1 MPYLI
6 GSRPRVFLLC
16 PRLGALAL
24 AAMLPSQC
32 VQAAH
37 GQAKTA
43 STAPSTNQSAQT
55 QQSPQAIP
63 SSAQKSPDV
72 SREALVFDK
81 LISRIRLEA
90 DGTGTRETTAAV
102 RILADAGVKQMAVLT
117 FTYTASNQQMD
128 IGYVRVRKPDG
139 TIVVTPDYNVQDMPA
154 DVSRE
159 APMYSDI
166 HQKHV
171 AVKGLG
177 VGDTLEY
184 QVTQRTLKP
193 EVPGQFWLEYT
204 FEKNLI
210 ILDEEVDL
218 DVPADKAVNVA
229 SADSQPVIT
238 TANGRKLYHWAS
250 SNLARPDPDA
260 PPKSTKNWKPS
271 IQVTTFSN
279 WQQVGAWY
287 QALQQQPLTITP
299 AIQARADQLT
309 RGLATEDE
317 KVRAIFNDVALHIH
331 YVGLEFGIGRYQP
344 HPADDVLSNEYGD
357 CKDKHTLLA
366 SMLKAAGIEAWP
378 VLISSSRELDPTM
391 PSPAQFDHVI
401 TVVPIDKKLL
411 WMDSTEEIAP
421 IGTLMATLRDK
432 QALAIPPDRPAYLE
446 HTPVNLPYPQSAQFE
461 VEGKLSDQGVFTG
474 HFVQAYHG
482 DVEFLIR
489 AAFRAVPQ
497 SQWKELV
504 QRFSNATGFAGE
516 VKTPDVS
523 PIEQTSQPFRF
534 SYDYT
539 REKYGDWEEHRITPP
554 MPPVG
559 WELAPGVKQ
568 IKPADDVEIGS
579 PGVQM
584 YTASV
589 QLPAGWT
596 LIPQTNVDLNETWA
610 EYHATYSFKNGTYSA
625 ERRLVTKENKI
636 PLNQWDRYLAFRRA
650 IYEDEVRTTP
660 IIGAQDARNFQS
672 RMNNEIAGAPQIL
685 QGRFT
690 GILTDESKQQL
701 LAAIQPLHDVTD
713 ILESDSAPGA
723 DGVARAVDLSRK
735 SVEVIEA
742 KTLTLP
748 ANDVH
753 SLYWAQVLA
762 YAWCTRGWAA
772 LEAHDLPTA
781 DAYLRAAWRLG
792 QDRMSGYQLGRA
804 LEAEGKKAAAAHQ
817 FELAHAT
824 GIQNPL
830 GSFLASNYN
839 LNDRLASAYQ
849 RVTGRELRT
858 VSLNNGQYNGSL
870 RAELD
875 KEEEIRQIIHSTK
888 LTGSGLYAVAF
899 EEGKPVKVNLLHGD
913 KGFEGMTAA
922 LQAHPFSP
930 ALPAGSKARLL
941 REVRLIC
948 TPWSGCDAY
957 LLLPTSIE
965 IPATNVVTEINPAGA
980 REGTK
985 TIRIEV
991 APQ

>member
-1 MPYLI
+1 MPYPI
-6 GSRPRVFLLC
+6 GPRTRVFKIYVRLC
-16 PRLGALAL
+16 AFAL
-24 AAMLPSQC
+24 AACLPFSS
-32 VQAAH
+32 AAR
-37 GQAKTA
+37 GQANTP
-43 STAPSTNQSAQT
+43 SIAPATHKPAPVPPAQT
-55 QQSPQAIP
+55 ALAAAPKP
-63 SSAQKSPDV
+63 PDV

-81 LISRIRLEA
+81 LATHITMEA
-90 DGTGTRETTAAV
+90 DGTGTRETTAAI

-139 TIVVTPDYNVQDMPA
+139 TVVVTPAYNVQDMPA
-154 DVSRE
+154 DVTRE

-184 QVTQRTLKP
+184 QVTERTLKP
-193 EVPGQFWLEYT
+193 EIPGQFWLEYT

-218 DVPADKAVNVA
+218 DVPADKTVTIA
-229 SADSQPVIT
+229 SADTQPVIT
-238 TANGRKLYHWAS
+238 TANGRKLYHWAN
-250 SNLARPDPDA
+250 SNPARPDPDA

-299 AIQARADQLT
+299 AIQARAAELT
-309 RGLATEDE
+309 KGLTTEDE

-366 SMLKAAGIEAWP
+366 SLLKAAGIEAWP
-378 VLISSSRELDPTM
+378 VLISSSRELDPAM

-401 TVVPIDKKLL
+401 TVVPINGRPL
-411 WMDSTEEIAP
+411 WMDSTEEVAP

-432 QALAIPPDRPAYLE
+432 QALIIPVDKPAYLE
-446 HTPVNLPYPQSAQFE
+446 HTPVDLPYSQSAQFQ

-474 HFVQAYHG
+474 HFVQTYHG
-482 DVEFLIR
+482 DVEFFIR
-489 AAFRAVPQ
+489 ATFRAVPQ

-523 PIEQTSQPFRF
+523 PIEQTGKPFQF

-539 REKYGDWEEHRITPP
+539 REKYGDWDEHRITPP

-579 PGVQM
+579 PGDQV

-596 LIPQTNVDLNETWA
+596 VIPPANVDLKEAWA
-610 EYHATYSFKNGTYSA
+610 EYHATYNFKNGTFFA
-625 ERRLVTKENKI
+625 ERRLLTKENKI
-636 PLNQWDRYLAFRRA
+636 PLSQWDKYLAFRRA
-650 IYEDEVRTTP
+650 IFEDEVRTTP
-660 IIGAQDARNFQS
+660 IISAQDARNFQS
-672 RMNNEIAGAPQIL
+672 GINTGIAAAPQIL

-690 GILTDESKQQL
+690 GALTDEARQQL
-701 LAAIQPLHDVTD
+701 LTAIQPLRDATD
-713 ILESDSAPGA
+713 ILESDPSPNA
-723 DGVARAVDLSRK
+723 DNVARAVELSRK
-735 SVEVIEA
+735 SLEDIEA
-742 KTLTLP
+742 KTLTLHEDD
-748 ANDVH
+748 AH

-762 YAWCTRGWAA
+762 YAWCARGWAA
-772 LEAHDLPTA
+772 LEAHDLTTA
-781 DAYLRAAWRLG
+781 ELYLRAAWRLG

-804 LEAEGKKAAAAHQ
+804 LEAEGKKVAAAHQ

-830 GSFLASNYN
+830 GSFLATNYN
-839 LNDRLASAYQ
+839 LDDRLAAAYQ
-849 RVTGRELRT
+849 RVAGRELRSA
-858 VSLNNGQYNGSL
+858 SLNNGQYQGSL

-875 KEEEIRQIIHSTK
+875 KDEEIRQIIHATK

-899 EEGKPVKVNLLHGD
+899 EEGKPVKANLLHGD
-913 KGFEGMTAA
+913 KGFDGVTAT
-922 LQAHPFSP
+922 LQTHSFPP

-948 TPWSGCDAY
+948 TPWAGCDAY

-965 IPATNVVTEINPAGA
+965 IPATNVVTGITPPDAPKN
-980 REGTK
+980 TK

>member
-1 MPYLI
+1 M
-6 GSRPRVFLLC
+6 
-16 PRLGALAL
+16 
-24 AAMLPSQC
+24 
-32 VQAAH
+32 
-37 GQAKTA
+37 
-43 STAPSTNQSAQT
+43 
-55 QQSPQAIP
+55 
-63 SSAQKSPDV
+63 
-72 SREALVFDK
+72 
-81 LISRIRLEA
+81 EA
-90 DGTGTRETTAAV
+90 DGTGTRETTAAI

-139 TIVVTPDYNVQDMPA
+139 TVVVTPAYNVQDMPA
-154 DVSRE
+154 DVTRE

-184 QVTQRTLKP
+184 QVTERTLKP
-193 EVPGQFWLEYT
+193 EIPGQFWLEYT

-218 DVPADKAVNVA
+218 DVPADKTVTIA
-229 SADSQPVIT
+229 SADTQPVIT
-238 TANGRKLYHWAS
+238 TANGRKLYHWAN
-250 SNLARPDPDA
+250 SNPARPDPDA

-299 AIQARADQLT
+299 AIQARAAELT
-309 RGLATEDE
+309 KGLTTEDE

-366 SMLKAAGIEAWP
+366 SLLKAAGIEAWP
-378 VLISSSRELDPTM
+378 VLISSSRELDPAM

-401 TVVPIDKKLL
+401 TVVPINGRPL
-411 WMDSTEEIAP
+411 WMDSTEEVAP

-432 QALAIPPDRPAYLE
+432 QALIIPVDKPAYLE
-446 HTPVNLPYPQSAQFE
+446 HTPVDLPYSQSAQFQ

-474 HFVQAYHG
+474 HFVQTYHG
-482 DVEFLIR
+482 DVEFFIR
-489 AAFRAVPQ
+489 ATFRAVPQ

-523 PIEQTSQPFRF
+523 PIEQTGKPFQF

-539 REKYGDWEEHRITPP
+539 REKYGDWDEHRITPP

-579 PGVQM
+579 PGDQV

-596 LIPQTNVDLNETWA
+596 VIPPANVDLKEAWA
-610 EYHATYSFKNGTYSA
+610 EYHATYNFKNGTFFA
-625 ERRLVTKENKI
+625 ERRLLTKENKI
-636 PLNQWDRYLAFRRA
+636 PLSQWDKYLAFRRA
-650 IYEDEVRTTP
+650 IFEDEVRTTP
-660 IIGAQDARNFQS
+660 IISAQDARNFQS
-672 RMNNEIAGAPQIL
+672 GINTGIAAAPQIL

-690 GILTDESKQQL
+690 GALTDEARQQL
-701 LAAIQPLHDVTD
+701 LTAIQPLRDATD
-713 ILESDSAPGA
+713 ILESDPSPNA
-723 DGVARAVDLSRK
+723 DNVARAVELSRK
-735 SVEVIEA
+735 SLEDIEA
-742 KTLTLP
+742 KTLTLHEDD
-748 ANDVH
+748 AH

-762 YAWCTRGWAA
+762 YAWCARGWAA
-772 LEAHDLPTA
+772 LEAHDLTTA
-781 DAYLRAAWRLG
+781 ELYLRAAWRLG

-804 LEAEGKKAAAAHQ
+804 LEAEGKKVAAAHQ

-830 GSFLASNYN
+830 GSFLATNYN
-839 LNDRLASAYQ
+839 LDDRLAAAYQ
-849 RVTGRELRT
+849 RVAGRELRSA
-858 VSLNNGQYNGSL
+858 SLNNGQYQGSL

-875 KEEEIRQIIHSTK
+875 KDEEIRQIIHATK

-899 EEGKPVKVNLLHGD
+899 EEGKPVKANLLHGD
-913 KGFEGMTAA
+913 KGFDGVTAT
-922 LQAHPFSP
+922 LQTHSFPP

-948 TPWSGCDAY
+948 TPWAGCDAY

-965 IPATNVVTEINPAGA
+965 IPATNVVTGITPPDAPKN
-980 REGTK
+980 TK

>member
-6 GSRPRVFLLC
+6 GPRTRAFKIYVRLC
-16 PRLGALAL
+16 AFAL
-24 AAMLPSQC
+24 AACLPFSS
-32 VQAAH
+32 AAR
-37 GQAKTA
+37 GQANIP
-43 STAPSTNQSAQT
+43 STAPATDKPVPVPLAQT
-55 QQSPQAIP
+55 ALATAPKP
-63 SSAQKSPDV
+63 PDV

-81 LISRIRLEA
+81 LATHIRMEA
-90 DGTGTRETTAAV
+90 DGTGTRETTAAI

-117 FTYTASNQQMD
+117 FTYTASNQQME

-139 TIVVTPDYNVQDMPA
+139 TVVVTPAYNVQDMPA
-154 DVSRE
+154 DVTRE

-184 QVTQRTLKP
+184 QVTERTLKP
-193 EVPGQFWLEYT
+193 EIPGQFWLEYT

-218 DVPADKAVNVA
+218 DVPADKAVSIA
-229 SADSQPVIT
+229 SADTQPVIT
-238 TANGRKLYHWAS
+238 AANGRKLYHWAN
-250 SNLARPDPDA
+250 SNPARPDPDA

-299 AIQARADQLT
+299 AIQARAAELT
-309 RGLATEDE
+309 KGLTTEDE

-366 SMLKAAGIEAWP
+366 SLLKAAGIEAWP
-378 VLISSSRELDPTM
+378 VLISSSRELDPAM

-401 TVVPIDKKLL
+401 TVVPINGKPL
-411 WMDSTEEIAP
+411 WMDSTEEVAP
-421 IGTLMATLRDK
+421 IGTLMATLRNK
-432 QALAIPPDRPAYLE
+432 QALIIPVDKPAYLE
-446 HTPVNLPYPQSAQFE
+446 HTPVDLPYSQSAQFQ

-474 HFVQAYHG
+474 HFVQTYHG
-482 DVEFLIR
+482 DVEFFIR
-489 AAFRAVPQ
+489 ATFRAVPQ

-523 PIEQTSQPFRF
+523 PIEQTSKPFQF

-539 REKYGDWEEHRITPP
+539 REKYGDWDEHRITPP

-579 PGVQM
+579 PGDQV

-596 LIPQTNVDLNETWA
+596 VIPPANVDLKEAWA
-610 EYHATYSFKNGTYSA
+610 EYHATYNFKNGTFFA
-625 ERRLVTKENKI
+625 ERRLLTKENKI
-636 PLNQWDRYLAFRRA
+636 PLDQWDKYLAFRRA
-650 IYEDEVRTTP
+650 IFEDEVRTTP
-660 IIGAQDARNFQS
+660 IISAQDARNFQS
-672 RMNNEIAGAPQIL
+672 RINTEIAAAPQIL

-690 GILTDESKQQL
+690 GALTDEARQQL
-701 LAAIQPLHDVTD
+701 LTAIQPLRDATD
-713 ILESDSAPGA
+713 ILESDPSPNAEN
-723 DGVARAVDLSRK
+723 VARAVELSRK
-735 SVEVIEA
+735 SLEDIEA
-742 KTLTLP
+742 KTLTLH
-748 ANDVH
+748 ADDAH

-762 YAWCTRGWAA
+762 YAWCARGWAA
-772 LEAHDLPTA
+772 LEAHDLTTA
-781 DAYLRAAWRLG
+781 EVYLRAAWRLG

-804 LEAEGKKAAAAHQ
+804 LEAEGKKVAAAHQ

-830 GSFLASNYN
+830 GSFLATNYN
-839 LNDRLASAYQ
+839 LDDRLAAAYQ
-849 RVTGRELRT
+849 RVTGRELRSA
-858 VSLNNGQYNGSL
+858 SLNNGQYQGSL

-875 KEEEIRQIIHSTK
+875 KDEEIRQIIHATK
-888 LTGSGLYAVAF
+888 LTGSGLYALAF
-899 EEGKPVKVNLLHGD
+899 EEGKPVKANLLHGD
-913 KGFEGMTAA
+913 KGFEGVTAT
-922 LQAHPFSP
+922 LQTHSFPP

-948 TPWSGCDAY
+948 TPWAGCDAY

-965 IPATNVVTEINPAGA
+965 IPATNVVTDITPPGA
-980 REGTK
+980 PKDTK